1 MSTVVFD
8 LGTRRL
14 LIQEGV
20 EEIKRFRFVFEVS
33 TLVKEVIIP
42 KSVTKIEKGVFYGY
56 TDLQHIYVP
65 KEFVDYYKSM
75 DSLKEYADIISAYEE

>member
-33 TLVKEVIIP
+33 T
-42 KSVTKIEKGVFYGY
+42 
-56 TDLQHIYVP
+56 HIYVP